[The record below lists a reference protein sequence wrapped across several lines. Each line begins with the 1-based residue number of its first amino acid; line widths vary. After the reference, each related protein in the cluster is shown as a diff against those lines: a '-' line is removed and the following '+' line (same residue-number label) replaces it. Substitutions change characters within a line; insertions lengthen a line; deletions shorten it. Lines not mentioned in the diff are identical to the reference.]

1 MKTNSAGGQQRP
13 LKPWRNICAGC
24 ALLVT
29 GVLLPE
35 TGGAVSIYVHGNLVD
50 GTCEVTLVSNP
61 EIDMGKH
68 VLDEFTDNA
77 GTASITS
84 IALWL
89 DNCNNVNAGQ
99 GAVGLKVT
107 GSTLSGEST
116 IFNNDPT
123 DEVGFMLREN
133 GVSSREVQPWTG
145 AIQNFW
151 DKANAVSNNTVTFSG
166 VDPTVQE
173 GIILNYGVGFVS
185 KSQTVKP
192 ADPQKTVSAS
202 LTFTFNYQ

>member
-1 MKTNSAGGQQRP
+1 MKMNSAGGQQRP
-13 LKPWRNICAGC
+13 LKPWRNIYVGC

-50 GTCEVTLVSNP
+50 GTCEVNLVSNP

-84 IALWL
+84 IALWV
-89 DNCNNVNAGQ
+89 DNCNDVNTGLGTA
-99 GAVGLKVT
+99 GLKVT
-107 GSTLSGEST
+107 GSTLTGEST
-116 IFNNDPT
+116 IFNDDPT
-123 DEVGFMLREN
+123 EEVGFMLREN
-133 GVSSREVQPWTG
+133 DGTSGGVQPWSG
-145 AIQNFW
+145 AIQSFW
-151 DKANAVSNNTVTFSG
+151 DKASAVSNNSVTFLDM
-166 VDPTVQE
+166 DPTIQGGV
-173 GIILNYGVGFVS
+173 ILNYGVGFVS